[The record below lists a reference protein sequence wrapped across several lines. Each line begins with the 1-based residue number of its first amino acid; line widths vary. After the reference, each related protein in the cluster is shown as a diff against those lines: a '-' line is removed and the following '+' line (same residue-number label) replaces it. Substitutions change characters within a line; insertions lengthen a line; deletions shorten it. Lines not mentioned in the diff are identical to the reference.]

1 MGACFFA
8 RNFLYTFV
16 VPVIISG
23 TVVAT
28 AVLFISIQP
37 YNGQFKT
44 SERLSQGPDKSYRG
58 GSGEGIGRG
67 A

>member
-8 RNFLYTFV
+8 RIFLYTFV

-44 SERLSQGPDKSYRG
+44 SERLPEGPD
-58 GSGEGIGRG
+58 
-67 A
+67 